1 MSQREFTRMTWRDF
15 TRVWAG
21 FFALLTAWMLVLP
34 LFAGPDE
41 PANFIKSAAV
51 VRGEFVGEPIA
62 ASVSTSFWSTY
73 VDIDP
78 QFGTAQLVP
87 WCFVGQPTVPACD
100 KPLATLTPVEPSR
113 TDMGRYPPLGFVPAG
128 IGTFIGASDAGA
140 RAARITAAL
149 ACAALLALA
158 ALTLRR
164 NGGSLVPLLAVATP
178 GVLFWSSVS
187 SPSGLEIAAAIAAW
201 SALWS
206 AVREGWADRFTI
218 IAFVLSA
225 ALLIAARPAGL
236 VAVAVMGA
244 AAAITDHRALVHA
257 VRREW
262 YLPVA
267 LGAATVVSAAWYVS
281 VYDANFGVRLEV
293 EGRVTSLSTIASR
306 SLNDLPRLIGEWIGN
321 FGWLDTPSPV
331 YVVWAFVALWTALV
345 WRTIT
350 SVHRRQQVALFVV
363 TLAGPL
369 WLVALNANYQDL
381 LGSFGAQGRHL
392 APLLVGIPLAAALS
406 HRVGGRDS
414 WLMSVALV
422 LHAWCVLVALRRYS
436 MGAGGDNLLGF
447 VREPMWSPP
456 LGMGLTLVVVAVAH
470 VAAWFALRSPVGG
483 FLRSPAGRIER

>member
-128 IGTFIGASDAGA
+128 IGTFIGASDAGV

-293 EGRVTSLSTIASR
+293 DGRVTSLSTIASR

-345 WRTIT
+345 WRTII

-363 TLAGPL
+363 TLAGTL

-406 HRVGGRDS
+406 HRVGRRDS

-436 MGAGGDNLLGF
+436 MGAGGDDLLGF

>member
-128 IGTFIGASDAGA
+128 IGTFIGASDAGV

-406 HRVGGRDS
+406 HRVGRRDS

>member
-87 WCFVGQPTVPACD
+87 WCFVSQPTVPACD

-128 IGTFIGASDAGA
+128 IGTLIGASDAGA

-164 NGGSLVPLLAVATP
+164 SGGSLVPLLAVATP

-350 SVHRRQQVALFVV
+350 SVHRLQQVALFVV

-369 WLVALNANYQDL
+369 WLVALSANYQDL

-406 HRVGGRDS
+406 HRVGRRDS

-436 MGAGGDNLLGF
+436 MGAGGDDLLGF

>member
-128 IGTFIGASDAGA
+128 IGTFIGASDAGV

-164 NGGSLVPLLAVATP
+164 SGGSLVPLLAVATP

-406 HRVGGRDS
+406 HRVGRRDS

-436 MGAGGDNLLGF
+436 MGAGGDDLLGF

>member
-164 NGGSLVPLLAVATP
+164 SGGSLVPLLAVATP

-267 LGAATVVSAAWYVS
+267 LGAATVVSAAWY
-281 VYDANFGVRLEV
+281 
-293 EGRVTSLSTIASR
+293 
-306 SLNDLPRLIGEWIGN
+306 
-321 FGWLDTPSPV
+321 
-331 YVVWAFVALWTALV
+331 
-345 WRTIT
+345 
-350 SVHRRQQVALFVV
+350 
-363 TLAGPL
+363 
-369 WLVALNANYQDL
+369 
-381 LGSFGAQGRHL
+381 AQGRHL

-406 HRVGGRDS
+406 HRVGRRDS

-436 MGAGGDNLLGF
+436 MGAGGDDLLGF